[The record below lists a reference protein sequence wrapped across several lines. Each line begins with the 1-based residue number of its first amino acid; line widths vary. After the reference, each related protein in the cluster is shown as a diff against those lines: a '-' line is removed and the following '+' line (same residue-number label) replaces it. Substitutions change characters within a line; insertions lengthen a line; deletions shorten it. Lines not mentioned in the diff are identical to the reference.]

1 MMISIIENS
10 TLPLNIGAA
19 NTNSY
24 NVNLRDQFQA
34 VYPYI
39 GTAVNVEFTVLGNIG
54 STSTST
60 FALTTGSGWPT
71 GSRIK
76 LILPG
81 ISGGDASNPANGVI
95 AGKGGQGQIEN
106 PPCCDCYYCNN
117 VPIGGP
123 AIELLTDLDIVNNG
137 IIGSGGQGSIRIAMN
152 RDRDH
157 KYSAGGGAGI
167 NPGEVTYGGYGS
179 PTPGTYL
186 YGGSGSAAA
195 ANLGQSAVY
204 AANPYSASVIVTNNF
219 NYTLTGAGQFLGT
232 VRSS

>member
-1 MMISIIENS
+1 MIISIVENS
-10 TLPLNIGAA
+10 TLPMTIGAA

-24 NVNLRDQFQA
+24 NVDLRQQFQA

-39 GTAVNVEFTVLGNIG
+39 GGPANVDFTVLGNIG
-54 STSTST
+54 STSTSS
-60 FALTTGSGWPT
+60 FSLTTGTWPT
-71 GSRIK
+71 GSKLK

-81 ISGGDASNPANGVI
+81 ISGGNSSNPANGVI

-106 PPCCDCYYCNN
+106 PPCCDCYGCNN

-123 AIELLTDLDIVNNG
+123 AIQLLTNLDIVNNG

-157 KYSAGGGAGI
+157 KYSSGGGAGI
-167 NPGEVTYGGYGS
+167 NPGEVYQSNYGS

-186 YGGSGSAAA
+186 YGGYGSANAG
-195 ANLGQSAVY
+195 NLGQSAVH
-204 AANPYSASVIVTNNF
+204 AANPYSASVIVTNGNT
-219 NYTLTGAGQFLGT
+219 YTLTGAGQFLGT

>member
-1 MMISIIENS
+1 MIISIVENS
-10 TLPLNIGAA
+10 TLPMTIGAA

-39 GTAVNVEFTVLGNIG
+39 GGPANVEFTVLGNIG
-54 STSTST
+54 STSTSS
-60 FALTTGSGWPT
+60 FSLTTGTWPT
-71 GSRIK
+71 GSKLK

-81 ISGGDASNPANGVI
+81 ISGGNSSNPANGVI

-123 AIELLTDLDIVNNG
+123 AIQLLTDLDIVNNG

-186 YGGSGSAAA
+186 YGGYGSANAG
-195 ANLGQSAVY
+195 NLGASAVY
-204 AANPYSASVIVTNNF
+204 AANPYSASVIVTNGN

>member
-1 MMISIIENS
+1 MMVSIVDS
-10 TLPLNIGAA
+10 ATFKLNIGTA

-24 NVNLRDQFQA
+24 NVNLRTKFLEA
-34 VYPYI
+34 YPYI
-39 GTAVNVEFTVLGNIG
+39 GTAVNVDFTVLGNIG

-60 FALTTGSGWPT
+60 FSLTTGSGWPA
-71 GSRIK
+71 GSKIK
-76 LILPG
+76 LILPS

-106 PPCCDCYYCNN
+106 PPCCDAYGANN
-117 VPIGGP
+117 TPVGGP
-123 AIELLTDLDIVNNG
+123 AIELLANLEIVNNG
-137 IIGSGGQGSIRIAMN
+137 IIGSGGQGGIRIAMN

-204 AANPYSASVIVTNNF
+204 AANPYSASVVVTNGF